1 MNDISIQKIKEHIE
15 NLTNEIKIHNENK
28 PLCNLSNDI
37 LSKQLNELNEW
48 KLQQNS
54 EWLENPDALETI
66 LIEKIDCEQKLI
78 KKYNDCI
85 QNSIQKPTQIS
96 VKEYEE
102 ITKQMDAEIAEGKIP
117 DPIHTNLMNAASLE
131 LGATP
136 PPAPEPAAPPKPK
149 TSEK

>member
-1 MNDISIQKIKEHIE
+1 MLFRSDYQFDNHFEELKQAELMGNRLQVATQLDPFLGKYYSIEYVRKQVLMQTDI
-15 NLTNEIKIHNENK
+15 
-28 PLCNLSNDI
+28 
-37 LSKQLNELNEW
+37 
-48 KLQQNS
+48 
-54 EWLENPDALETI
+54 
-66 LIEKIDCEQKLI
+66 
-78 KKYNDCI
+78 
-85 QNSIQKPTQIS
+85 
-96 VKEYEE
+96 EYEE